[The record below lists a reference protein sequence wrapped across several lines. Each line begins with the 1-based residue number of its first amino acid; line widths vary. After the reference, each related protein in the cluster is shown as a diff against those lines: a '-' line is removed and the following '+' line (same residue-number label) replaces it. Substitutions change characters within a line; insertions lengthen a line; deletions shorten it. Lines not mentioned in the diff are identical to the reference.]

1 MATNPISHTYAE
13 VFIIES
19 LTLDDE
25 QNGRFEG
32 KILADVL
39 RLCGKDPKYFY
50 FRTKDELYM
59 LSDLFRESSYRFLH
73 VSCHG
78 SYDAVLTTLDSVPYL
93 EFADVFAGQLKN
105 RRLFMSACDL
115 GNELFAELQFAKNK
129 GMYSVACPTTE
140 ITFEHAVAFWS
151 AFYVKLFSEDMSF
164 VKNDQIAYALKRLCD
179 LYSLDFHWA
188 WHNTKHKKYVHQL
201 IKSQARPGTRRHRG
215 RSKAHTKVG
224 DEVSALLS
232 STSAGE
238 NAENQHIAPNIP
250 VKAQPSAA
258 GMSRKRADLA

>member
-1 MATNPISHTYAE
+1 MASNPLTHTYAE

-19 LTLDDE
+19 LTLEDE
-25 QNGRFEG
+25 ECGRFEG

-78 SYDAVLTTLDSVPYL
+78 SFDAVHTTLDSVSYVD
-93 EFADVFAGQLKN
+93 FSNIWAGQLKN

-115 GNELFAELQFAKNK
+115 GNELFAELQFGKNR
-129 GMYSVACPTTE
+129 GMYSIACPTTE

-164 VKNDQIAYALKRLCD
+164 VKNDQIAFALKRLCD
-179 LYSLDFHWA
+179 LYGIDFHWA
-188 WHNTKHKKYVHQL
+188 WHNAKHNSYVHQPIRAQNQSASRKL
-201 IKSQARPGTRRHRG
+201 GN
-215 RSKAHTKVG
+215 RSKQGK
-224 DEVSALLS
+224 D
-232 STSAGE
+232 AGPDFI
-238 NAENQHIAPNIP
+238 AEP
-250 VKAQPSAA
+250 VINS
-258 GMSRKRADLA
+258 MKRMFHQRS